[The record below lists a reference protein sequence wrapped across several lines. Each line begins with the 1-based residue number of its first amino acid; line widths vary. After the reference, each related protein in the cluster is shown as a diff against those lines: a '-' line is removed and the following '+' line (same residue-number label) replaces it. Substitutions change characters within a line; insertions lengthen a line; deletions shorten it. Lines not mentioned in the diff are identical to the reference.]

1 MKHLLA
7 DSLVISTFI
16 VTLSTSIDKGF
27 QTQFKTANTQVQSLV
42 KINFGDQ
49 SLDNS
54 GLHAFYECIN
64 EKKIDAE
71 CRGTEKYD
79 SFEKEPTK
87 NQIKTC
93 NGKVLLGETLID
105 YDFFDEQGFDFGG
118 L

>member
-42 KINFGDQ
+42 KINCGNQ

-54 GLHAFYECIN
+54 GLHAFCDCIN
-64 EKKIDAE
+64 EKK
-71 CRGTEKYD
+71 
-79 SFEKEPTK
+79 
-87 NQIKTC
+87 
-93 NGKVLLGETLID
+93 
-105 YDFFDEQGFDFGG
+105 
-118 L
+118 

>member
-54 GLHAFYECIN
+54 GLHAFCECIN
-64 EKKIDAE
+64 EKKLMLNAE
-71 CRGTEKYD
+71 VQ
-79 SFEKEPTK
+79 K
-87 NQIKTC
+87 NTIPLKRNLQKIK
-93 NGKVLLGETLID
+93 
-105 YDFFDEQGFDFGG
+105 
-118 L
+118 

>member
-16 VTLSTSIDKGF
+16 VTLSTSIDNGF

-54 GLHAFYECIN
+54 GLHAFSECIN

-93 NGKVLLGETLID
+93 NGKVLLGETLLD